1 MVLYKSVSMLDSIS
15 PYLSHV
21 HFQVQYIIS
30 QDGVQHLLPQEYVV
44 VADGNHIQV
53 SVLLRRQCIY
63 MQYLIVRISV
73 SFVTGSVTGPQMPDG
88 QIIQYEHDRTIV
100 QEQQVRQI

>member
-1 MVLYKSVSMLDSIS
+1 
-15 PYLSHV
+15 
-21 HFQVQYIIS
+21 
-30 QDGVQHLLPQEYVV
+30 
-44 VADGNHIQV
+44 
-53 SVLLRRQCIY
+53 

-100 QEQQVRQI
+100 QEQQVRQV

>member
-1 MVLYKSVSMLDSIS
+1 MLDLIS

-53 SVLLRRQCIY
+53 SVNKCIY

-100 QEQQVRQI
+100 QEQQVRQV